1 MLDSGL
7 LSDFAPESAERAG
20 LGLADRRTV
29 QRLE

>member
-1 MLDSGL
+1 MTSGGL
-7 LSDFAPESAERAG
+7 LWDFAPESDERAV